1 MSEPESSRAEQ
12 ASFEWRSVESPA
24 AERLS
29 AELEASL
36 LRELVRTW
44 RELAYAY
51 FKGGLRPP
59 VMRLVDGTTRLG
71 AWNRHTRCIEL
82 SRSFVLGSSWGGVV
96 EVLKHEMAHQ
106 YAHEVLGAIDETA
119 HGPAFRKVCARMG
132 IDPAASGVPRATD
145 ESDERVLKKV
155 ADLLALAQSGNQHE
169 AENAAALAQRLM
181 LKHNVAL
188 AEAPGRRRYGFRHLG
203 AIKGR
208 HQESEHILAAI
219 VADHFF
225 VEAIWVPGYRPE
237 DGKRGSVLEICG
249 SLANLEMASY
259 VHDFL
264 QHTAERLWLEHKRAE
279 GIRRDRDRR
288 SFIAGVM
295 EGFRERLSAEK
306 KRSADK
312 GLVWVG
318 DADLRRYHRT
328 RHPHVRSVRLQGHGH
343 TDARRH
349 GRAAGRNI
357 VLHRGVKSGDVASR
371 GKALPPRR

>member
-1 MSEPESSRAEQ
+1 MVHTEQ
-12 ASFEWRSVESPA
+12 
-24 AERLS
+24 LT

-36 LRELVRTW
+36 LRELMRTW

-51 FKGGLRPP
+51 FKGGLHPP
-59 VMRLVDGTTRLG
+59 VMRLVDGGTRLG
-71 AWNRHTRCIEL
+71 AWDRQARCIEL
-82 SRSFVLGSSWGGVV
+82 SRPFVMGNGWGAVV

-119 HGPAFRKVCARMG
+119 HGPAFRKVCERMG
-132 IDPAASGVPRATD
+132 IDPAASGIPETRD
-145 ESDERVLKKV
+145 EGDARVLDKV
-155 ADLLALAQSGNQHE
+155 TALLALAQSGNQHE

-188 AEAPGRRRYGFRHLG
+188 ADAPGRRRYGFRHLG

-219 VADHFF
+219 LADHFF
-225 VEAIWVPGYRPE
+225 VEVIWVPGYRPE

-264 QHTAERLWLEHKRAE
+264 EQTAERLWKEHKKAL
-279 GIRRDRDRR
+279 GIRRNRDRR
-288 SFIAGVM
+288 SYIAGVM

-306 KRSADK
+306 KRSAET

-318 DADLRRYHRT
+318 DADLHRYHRS

-343 TDARRH
+343 TDARKH

-357 VLHRGVKSGDVASR
+357 VLHRGVKGGAATR
-371 GKALPPRR
+371 GKLLPPGR